1 MIGATSL
8 LLPEA
13 QNCSTLWGFSGARKG
28 FPVTQW
34 GTKLSTSRISHFP
47 KLLYKSPQRTKRGSG
62 TMARDKFVGYLRVST
77 EKKGQSGLGIEA
89 QRKAIEDYLN
99 GGRWELLAEYVEIE
113 SGKRSDHPEL
123 ARAITHA
130 KATGATLVIAKLDRL
145 SRNVAFISNL
155 MESGVEFVAADM
167 AMANRL
173 TVHVLAAVAEHEREM
188 ISQRTMAALA
198 AAKARGIKLGNPNG
212 ARALR
217 GLGNAH
223 AVAAVKA
230 RADAHLRRVLPV
242 IRAVRGEGTTS
253 LHGMAAELNR
263 RGILTARGGQWYAT
277 TVKNLL
283 DRAAP

>member
-1 MIGATSL
+1 
-8 LLPEA
+8 
-13 QNCSTLWGFSGARKG
+13 
-28 FPVTQW
+28 
-34 GTKLSTSRISHFP
+34 
-47 KLLYKSPQRTKRGSG
+47 
-62 TMARDKFVGYLRVST
+62 MARGKFVGYLRVST
-77 EKKGQSGLGIEA
+77 EKQGQSGLGLEA

-113 SGKRSDHPEL
+113 SGKRSDRPEL
-123 ARAITHA
+123 AKAIAHS

-155 MESGVEFVAADM
+155 MESDAEFIAADM
-167 AMANRL
+167 PMANRL

-188 ISQRTMAALA
+188 ISQRTTAALA
-198 AAKARGIKLGNPNG
+198 AAKARGVKLGNPNG

-230 RADAHLRRVLPV
+230 GADAQTNRVLPV
-242 IRAVRGEGTTS
+242 IGAIRSEGTTS
-253 LHGMAAELNR
+253 LHGIAEELNR
-263 RGILTARGGQWYAT
+263 RGILTARGGGWYAT

-283 DRAAP
+283 DRASHRRLRAGHMVRASRCTTSQPTAGLAGQAPRAAQTR

>member
-1 MIGATSL
+1 
-8 LLPEA
+8 
-13 QNCSTLWGFSGARKG
+13 
-28 FPVTQW
+28 
-34 GTKLSTSRISHFP
+34 
-47 KLLYKSPQRTKRGSG
+47 
-62 TMARDKFVGYLRVST
+62 MARGKFIGYLRVST
-77 EKKGQSGLGIEA
+77 EKQGQSGLGLDA

-113 SGKRSDHPEL
+113 SGKRSDRPEL
-123 ARAITHA
+123 AKALAHS

-145 SRNVAFISNL
+145 SRNMAFISNL

-167 AMANRL
+167 PMANRL

-188 ISQRTMAALA
+188 ISQRTSAALA
-198 AAKARGIKLGNPNG
+198 AAKARGAKLGNPNG

-230 RADAHLRRVLPV
+230 GADARMSRILPV
-242 IRAVRGEGTTS
+242 IEAIRGEGTTS
-253 LHGMAAELNR
+253 LHRIAEELNR

-277 TVKNLL
+277 TVKNLV
-283 DRAAP
+283 DRAACGQTACRPDGEAQPDLRSAGG

>member
-1 MIGATSL
+1 
-8 LLPEA
+8 
-13 QNCSTLWGFSGARKG
+13 
-28 FPVTQW
+28 
-34 GTKLSTSRISHFP
+34 
-47 KLLYKSPQRTKRGSG
+47 
-62 TMARDKFVGYLRVST
+62 MAGGRFIGYLRVST
-77 EKKGQSGLGIEA
+77 EKQGQSGLGLEA

-113 SGKRSDHPEL
+113 SGKRSDRPEL
-123 ARAITHA
+123 AAALIQA

-167 AMANRL
+167 PMANRL

-188 ISQRTMAALA
+188 ISQRTTAALA
-198 AAKARGIKLGNPNG
+198 AAKVRGVTLGNPNG

-217 GLGNAH
+217 GLGNAR

-230 RADAHLRRVLPV
+230 QANAHMNRALPV
-242 IRAVRGEGTTS
+242 IETIRGEGTRG
-253 LHGMAAELNR
+253 LHGIAEELNR
-263 RGILTARGGQWYAT
+263 RGILTARGGGWYGT

-283 DRAAP
+283 DRATKMGDA

>member
-1 MIGATSL
+1 M
-8 LLPEA
+8 
-13 QNCSTLWGFSGARKG
+13 
-28 FPVTQW
+28 V
-34 GTKLSTSRISHFP
+34 
-47 KLLYKSPQRTKRGSG
+47 RG
-62 TMARDKFVGYLRVST
+62 KFVGYLRVST
-77 EKKGQSGLGIEA
+77 EKQGQSGLGLEA

-113 SGKRSDHPEL
+113 SGKRSNRPEL
-123 ARAITHA
+123 AAALAHS

-167 AMANRL
+167 PMANRL
-173 TVHVLAAVAEHEREM
+173 TVHVLAAVAEHERET
-188 ISQRTMAALA
+188 ISQRTTAALA

-230 RADAHLRRVLPV
+230 QADAHMNRMLP
-242 IRAVRGEGTTS
+242 IIEAIRGEGTRG
-253 LHGMAAELNR
+253 LHGIAEELNR
-263 RGILTARGGQWYAT
+263 RGILTARGGGWYGM

-283 DRAAP
+283 DRGTKIGDK